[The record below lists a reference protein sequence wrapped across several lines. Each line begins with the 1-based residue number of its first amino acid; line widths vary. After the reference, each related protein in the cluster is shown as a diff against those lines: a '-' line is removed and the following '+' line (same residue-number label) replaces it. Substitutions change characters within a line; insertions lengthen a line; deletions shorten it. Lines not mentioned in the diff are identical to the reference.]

1 MEMHPMALRRR
12 SCNEAFSSRSGIG
25 DDMVTRSLRAA
36 ALAPLLALATP
47 ATAEPAASPA
57 DSVSAAAQPAA
68 ATVDAFHAALRRG
81 DTAAASALLTDDV
94 LVFEEGR
101 AERSKA
107 EYAARHLGADAAFS
121 QSVAGVVSR
130 RRGYAEGDFA
140 WIATEGRTKGK
151 YRGTK
156 VDRTTDETMV
166 LRRVAG
172 TWKIVHIHWS
182 SAQSSVE

>member
-1 MEMHPMALRRR
+1 
-12 SCNEAFSSRSGIG
+12 
-25 DDMVTRSLRAA
+25 MVTRCLRPAALVALLAFAMPAA
-36 ALAPLLALATP
+36 AG
-47 ATAEPAASPA
+47 PAASP
-57 DSVSAAAQPAA
+57 DEPLPAAAQPAA

-107 EYAARHLGADAAFS
+107 EYAASHLGADAAFS
-121 QSVAGVVSR
+121 KSVAGVVSR
-130 RRGYAEGDFA
+130 RRGYSEGDLA
-140 WIATEGRTKGK
+140 WIATEGRTKGQ

-156 VDRTTDETMV
+156 VDRITDETMV

-182 SAQSSVE
+182 SAQSPVE